1 MQLKVCRVKY
11 AYDAVKLLLLKAEN
25 VNYDVKVESDFWVS
39 DNILKLAKLL
49 EYES

>member
-1 MQLKVCRVKY
+1 MQLKVCKVKY
-11 AYDAVKLLLLKAEN
+11 AYDAEKRLLLKAEN
-25 VNYDVKVESDFWVS
+25 MNYDVKDESEFCVS